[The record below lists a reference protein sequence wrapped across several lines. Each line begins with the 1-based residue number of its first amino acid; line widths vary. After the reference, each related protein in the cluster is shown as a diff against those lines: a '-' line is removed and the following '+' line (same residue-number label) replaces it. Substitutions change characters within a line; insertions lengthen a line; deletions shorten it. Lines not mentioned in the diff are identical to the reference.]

1 MKLYKRP
8 DGRSENW
15 YVRLIIPSALQS
27 VFDADRF
34 IKSTKSSDKTLA
46 RARAAE
52 IVAVWE
58 RKLYHQAM
66 TLRDSGRFE
75 EREPRPAVIS
85 QDLIEL
91 LCTSRIGSHMQT
103 DDAERVVGL
112 TEKQSVEIDDSVLA
126 RLADATAVAIR
137 GKGATKEYARLHE
150 DAEDW
155 AHQVGYDFDDSDP
168 LLPEYVVA
176 FAKAQKQALDLIA
189 RRQKG
194 DDARTPDDTLGIS
207 LAELAEAWRKEN
219 EKRLVETTLKSYP
232 KRFAAFDDYVKHIPA
247 KMVTR
252 THVAERTRRL
262 REMVAKRQ
270 EFLGHGA

>member
-103 DDAERVVGL
+103 DDAERVAGL
-112 TEKQSVEIDDSVLA
+112 TEKQSVEIDDSVRA

-137 GKGATKEYARLHE
+137 GKGALSSNCGT
-150 DAEDW
+150 
-155 AHQVGYDFDDSDP
+155 V
-168 LLPEYVVA
+168 LPAPCV
-176 FAKAQKQALDLIA
+176 Q
-189 RRQKG
+189 
-194 DDARTPDDTLGIS
+194 
-207 LAELAEAWRKEN
+207 
-219 EKRLVETTLKSYP
+219 
-232 KRFAAFDDYVKHIPA
+232 
-247 KMVTR
+247 
-252 THVAERTRRL
+252 
-262 REMVAKRQ
+262 
-270 EFLGHGA
+270 